1 MQMKKF
7 VVLAGV
13 VVLALIGVASWMLLR
28 PVSPAMHAG
37 GVPGRAAPA
46 GSSAQTGVAAA
57 TPASG
62 ESAIPPA
69 PGFVDRSS
77 ADLKAILADYRKTIV
92 LMVDEKSLSAPDL
105 QAAHQVGEAIFHDMH
120 EQSDALLQRIGER
133 FTAATPTRVGDIEA
147 LLDYIESDP
156 SLFDADRL
164 AFKDVLQGTQ
174 LVVAKDSTL
183 PAIKL
188 DKRINEDLA
197 ALEDIEHQ
205 YDQEIRQIFSRF
217 ETRAIV
223 QKRERWDDYA
233 AHLKSM
239 YTRAAIL
246 KDYGVIV
253 PYPLAATAGDRDT
266 EFFGTDFPDKTIAL
280 TFDDGPHPQY
290 TLEIEA
296 ILKQYG
302 VPAVFFT
309 VGKNLGTV
317 DASGKV
323 TLSPNAA
330 ISKRLVDDHFVLG
343 NHSFTHAQLAKES
356 GAELNDEIMKTDAVL
371 RAVDPDRSPLFRFPF
386 GARNKEGLQ
395 LLGIEHLQSV
405 LWNIDSLD
413 WADPI
418 PNSVADRVLREVDQQ
433 HRGIILFHDIHDR
446 AIKALPIVLDRLIAD
461 GYSFAGWDGH
471 AFKVPNTVA
480 AKAVVT
486 APDYSD
492 SDAIVIGID
501 QYAKWPK
508 LEYASRDADSI
519 RQELIDHLGFKA
531 DHITF
536 LKDQDATRNAILA
549 AFHDQAGKRGSV
561 AGSRLFVFFAGHGA
575 TRQLA
580 SGRNVGY
587 IIPVD
592 SDPERYDTDALAMT
606 ELQNIAENLTA
617 RHVFFVMDACYSGLG
632 LTRGGASGGFLK
644 DNARRV
650 GRQMLTAGGADQQV
664 ADGGPGGHSI
674 FTWTVLQGLRGKAD
688 LNGDGYITATE
699 LAAYV
704 APAVGNVSQQS
715 PAFGSL
721 PGSEGGEFVFELPAQ
736 TEFLS
741 AQSSQ
746 LSPDA
751 IALNARL
758 DAHTDAGA
766 AGSANGTPAGAAGS
780 SANAA
785 ATTGASAEGSRPAAG
800 VVVKNLD
807 GQDRT
812 LAPQPVI
819 SGSVRQRAQ
828 AANDHGLAL
837 YKEKKYDE
845 AEAAFTEALRLRP
858 GFALAANN
866 LGFVYYQTQRYEESV
881 RWFENT
887 VQMEPSRGVAYLN
900 LGDAYLKLE
909 RTDKAVQAY
918 KTYLALNPTGPSSDY
933 AREQLK
939 KVGG

>member
-1 MQMKKF
+1 MLGGRQKINSMKKSA
-7 VVLAGV
+7 VLVGV
-13 VVLALIGVASWMLLR
+13 LLVALIGLATWLLLKQPLTSTHSDSVASSGIT
-28 PVSPAMHAG
+28 P
-37 GVPGRAAPA
+37 
-46 GSSAQTGVAAA
+46 SAQTSDSALSVTSNVTSNATSSAPATALAA
-57 TPASG
+57 
-62 ESAIPPA
+62 
-69 PGFVDRSS
+69 GFVDHSS
-77 ADLKAILADYRKTIV
+77 ADLRSILADYRKTIV

-120 EQSDALLQRIGER
+120 EQSDTLLQRIGER
-133 FTAATPTRVGDIEA
+133 FTPATPTRVADIEA

-164 AFKDVLQGTQ
+164 AFKDVLQGMQ

-233 AHLKSM
+233 AHLKTI
-239 YTRAAIL
+239 YTRETIL

-323 TLSPNAA
+323 TLSANAA
-330 ISKRLVDDHFVLG
+330 ISRRLVEDHFVLG

-356 GAELNDEIMKTDAVL
+356 GAQLNDEIMKTDAVL
-371 RAVDPDRSPLFRFPF
+371 RAVDPNRSPLFRFPF

-471 AFKVPNTVA
+471 TFKVPNTVA
-480 AKAVVT
+480 AKAIVT

-492 SDAIVIGID
+492 SDAIVIGIH
-501 QYAKWPK
+501 QYQKWPK
-508 LEYASRDADSI
+508 LNMRRAMQTVSVKNWSIILASRP
-519 RQELIDHLGFKA
+519 
-531 DHITF
+531 IT
-536 LKDQDATRNAILA
+536 
-549 AFHDQAGKRGSV
+549 
-561 AGSRLFVFFAGHGA
+561 
-575 TRQLA
+575 
-580 SGRNVGY
+580 
-587 IIPVD
+587 
-592 SDPERYDTDALAMT
+592 
-606 ELQNIAENLTA
+606 
-617 RHVFFVMDACYSGLG
+617 
-632 LTRGGASGGFLK
+632 
-644 DNARRV
+644 
-650 GRQMLTAGGADQQV
+650 
-664 ADGGPGGHSI
+664 
-674 FTWTVLQGLRGKAD
+674 
-688 LNGDGYITATE
+688 
-699 LAAYV
+699 
-704 APAVGNVSQQS
+704 
-715 PAFGSL
+715 
-721 PGSEGGEFVFELPAQ
+721 
-736 TEFLS
+736 
-741 AQSSQ
+741 
-746 LSPDA
+746 
-751 IALNARL
+751 
-758 DAHTDAGA
+758 
-766 AGSANGTPAGAAGS
+766 
-780 SANAA
+780 
-785 ATTGASAEGSRPAAG
+785 
-800 VVVKNLD
+800 
-807 GQDRT
+807 
-812 LAPQPVI
+812 
-819 SGSVRQRAQ
+819 
-828 AANDHGLAL
+828 
-837 YKEKKYDE
+837 
-845 AEAAFTEALRLRP
+845 
-858 GFALAANN
+858 
-866 LGFVYYQTQRYEESV
+866 
-881 RWFENT
+881 
-887 VQMEPSRGVAYLN
+887 
-900 LGDAYLKLE
+900 
-909 RTDKAVQAY
+909 
-918 KTYLALNPTGPSSDY
+918 
-933 AREQLK
+933 
-939 KVGG
+939 